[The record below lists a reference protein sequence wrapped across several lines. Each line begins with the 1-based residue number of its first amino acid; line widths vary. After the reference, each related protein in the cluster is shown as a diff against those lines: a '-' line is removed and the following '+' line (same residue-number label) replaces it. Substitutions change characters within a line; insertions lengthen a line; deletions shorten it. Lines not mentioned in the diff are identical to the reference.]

1 MFLLETIMMYLM
13 AFFVS
18 MFMNN
23 SLYAAAPITQ
33 EYTVIR
39 EVERGQGRVV
49 QDGDTITVNY
59 VAYQTAKSGGS
70 IIDERKGSDS
80 FTFKLGS
87 GEVEESFSH
96 AILGGD
102 TSQPMKEGGKR
113 RFVIPENLSSFGTD
127 VHFDVHLVKIHD

>member
-1 MFLLETIMMYLM
+1 
-13 AFFVS
+13 
-18 MFMNN
+18 MNN

-59 VAYQTAKSGGS
+59 VAYQTAKSGGY

-102 TSQPMKEGGKR
+102 TSQPMREGGKR